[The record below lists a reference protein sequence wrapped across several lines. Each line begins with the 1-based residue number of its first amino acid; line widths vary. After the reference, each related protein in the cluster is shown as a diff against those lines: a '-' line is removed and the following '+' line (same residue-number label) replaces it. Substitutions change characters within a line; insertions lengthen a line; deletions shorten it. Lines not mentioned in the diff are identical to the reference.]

1 MMTEEYV
8 QFDWPDFTA
17 YGGLTRRRR
26 AAATRAAAAAATVA
40 I

>member
-1 MMTEEYV
+1 MTEEYV

-26 AAATRAAAAAATVA
+26 AAATRAAAVATVA

>member
-1 MMTEEYV
+1 MTEEYV

-17 YGGLTRRRR
+17 YGGLTRRR
-26 AAATRAAAAAATVA
+26 AAATRAAAAATVA